1 MVHIMTNHHRFVVPD
16 IMHRF
21 FDDIDLLRQRWHS
34 ENIDTV
40 AELYVFSDFFSK
52 ILIDE

>member
-1 MVHIMTNHHRFVVPD
+1 MVHILTNHYRFVVPD
-16 IMHRF
+16 IMDRF

-40 AELYVFSDFFSK
+40 AELYVFSKFALK
-52 ILIDE
+52 I